1 MPALESRTRRPQ
13 SLGAAAG
20 ARITPRNNSHR
31 NGVTANTV
39 TAGRWHAHSRDF
51 RIHTVGKLGVR
62 PPETLSGADHV
73 KNNLPDVLARWARR
87 SGSETGRART
97 EQSFCVSKADI
108 VAQKYEL
115 SLNRYK
121 EIIHEKVEHR
131 LPLDIISDLECL
143 ESEIQSGLSDLKALL
158 K

>member
-1 MPALESRTRRPQ
+1 MLP
-13 SLGAAAG
+13 AAA
-20 ARITPRNNSHR
+20 NVWFYD
-31 NGVTANTV
+31 VTADGFSLDDKRTPLLP
-39 TAGRWHAHSRDF
+39 
-51 RIHTVGKLGVR
+51 VGKLGVR

-108 VAQKYEL
+108 VAQNYEL

-131 LPLDIISDLECL
+131 LPLDIISDLERL